1 MLKRQFQWKFENMKS
16 GQSDKDEEHSDCRNT
31 GSGKDTGSGRLS
43 QTPFLWHSDSAR
55 QARCVFISRR
65 DERTHKSFALQN

>member
-43 QTPFLWHSDSAR
+43 QTPFLWE
-55 QARCVFISRR
+55 SRLAENGLFSPAVR
-65 DERTHKSFALQN
+65 HFLSTRF